1 VERLKSGVL
10 ASGRGSNFAAIL
22 RAIEEG
28 RLTAEVKI
36 LISNREGA
44 GALDVARQH
53 NIFAHWLS
61 PKDYHSPEAYDAAI
75 AQLFDQYEVNFVV
88 LAGYLRYITPKFI
101 EKYRNRILN
110 IHPALLPSFGGKG
123 MYGIHVHEA
132 VLEYG
137 CKVSGVTVH
146 IVDEKYDA
154 GPIVLQRCVPVL
166 DDDTPE
172 TLAHRVLEQE
182 HQIYAEAIQLFA
194 EGRIRLEG
202 RRVRIVP
209 RSAGD

>member
-1 VERLKSGVL
+1 MGKLKLGVL

-28 RLTAEVKI
+28 RLTAEAKV
-36 LISNREGA
+36 LVSNREEA
-44 GALDVARQH
+44 GALEVARQH
-53 NIFAHWLS
+53 HIPAYWLS
-61 PKDYHSPEAYDAAI
+61 SKDYDSPEAYDVAI
-75 AQLFDQYEVNFVV
+75 AQLFDQQEVNFVI
-88 LAGYLRYITPKFI
+88 LAGYLRYITPEFI
-101 EKYRNRILN
+101 NKYRNRILN

-123 MYGIHVHEA
+123 MYGIRVHEA

-137 CKVSGVTVH
+137 CRVSGVTVH

-172 TLAHRVLEQE
+172 SLAHRVLEHE

-194 EGRIRLEG
+194 EDRIRLEG
-202 RRVRIVP
+202 RRVRILSG
-209 RSAGD
+209 SADY